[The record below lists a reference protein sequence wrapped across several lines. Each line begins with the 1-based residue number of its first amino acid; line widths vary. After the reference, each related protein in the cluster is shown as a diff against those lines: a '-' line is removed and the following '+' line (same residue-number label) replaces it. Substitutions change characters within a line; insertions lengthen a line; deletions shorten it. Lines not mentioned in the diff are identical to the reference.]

1 MGPKGYLFSAQHGR
15 MGSTYDSGYFG
26 FGTQDPSTVVQRAYQ
41 YTSRGSIDM
50 SSVKS
55 LMSMVPTKASDIF
68 YVLFIASAFSFTI
81 FFILF
86 IINYS
91 IYPIF
96 SFSAGQPGLIPIPI
110 PLDKSIAYN
119 NLTPSYDLSASFVP
133 DVGMQ
138 SDSYSLGM
146 DVWLTGDFML
156 SNMPRVIL
164 YRASPQN
171 IPKAQADAG
180 SQYPDVKSKAY
191 KDTNIIVW
199 LDPYKNDLFVS
210 AVTASDTLITVS
222 AENVPVRTVF
232 RVGIVFSSKF
242 LELYING
249 KLSMSMPLT
258 GVIRCTNET
267 RSKIPFFPTIQPI
280 LNNVVIR
287 NLTFWPR
294 ILTANEMRAS
304 EGTPFSSSQ
313 NFT

>member
-1 MGPKGYLFSAQHGR
+1 

-26 FGTQDPSTVVQRAYQ
+26 FGTQDPSTVIQRAYQ
-41 YTSRGSIDM
+41 YSSKGTVDM
-50 SSVKS
+50 SRVTSI
-55 LMSMVPTKASDIF
+55 MSMIPTKASDIF
-68 YVLFIASAFSFTI
+68 YALFLASAFSFII
-81 FFILF
+81 FLILF
-86 IINYS
+86 TINYM

-96 SFSAGQPGLIPIPI
+96 SFSANQPGLISIPI
-110 PLDKSIAYN
+110 PLDRSLAYN
-119 NLTPSYDLSASFVP
+119 KLTPSYDLSASFVP
-133 DVGMQ
+133 EIGMQ

-164 YRASPQN
+164 YRASSQN

-180 SQYPDVKSKAY
+180 TAYPDTTSKAY

-210 AVTASDTLITVS
+210 AVTATDTLITVS
-222 AENVPVRTVF
+222 AENVPVRSVF

-249 KLSMSMPLT
+249 KLSMSMPIT
-258 GVIRCTNET
+258 QVIKCMNET
-267 RSKIPFFPTIQPI
+267 TMKVPFYPTIQPI

-294 ILTANEMRAS
+294 ILTANEMRAN
-304 EGTPFSSSQ
+304 EGVPFSSSQ